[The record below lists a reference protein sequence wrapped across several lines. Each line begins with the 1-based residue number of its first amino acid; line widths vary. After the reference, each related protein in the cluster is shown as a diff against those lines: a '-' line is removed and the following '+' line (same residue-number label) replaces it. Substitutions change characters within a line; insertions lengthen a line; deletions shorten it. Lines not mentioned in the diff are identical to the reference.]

1 MEQRILV
8 IEDDPDIG
16 RLLCLHMSA
25 CVSHVRW
32 EAHGTRGLLLA
43 QARPWDLIV
52 LDWLLPGIDGVTIC
66 RRLRAQ
72 GRTLPVLMLTA
83 RSSEGDRVHGLDAGA
98 DDYVAKP
105 FGTEELKARVRAQLR
120 CAGLLRGALRTENA
134 AAPLLVG
141 ALCIDERA
149 RSATLRDQPVMLTG
163 REFDLL
169 LHFAR
174 HPGRVFTRAQLLA
187 AVWGA
192 GFEGYEHTVNSHINR
207 LRAKLQG
214 ASLEAGPITT
224 VWGTGYRFDVAALQ

>member
-16 RLLCLHMSA
+16 RLLSMHMSA
-25 CVSHVRW
+25 CVPQVRW
-32 EAHGTRGLLLA
+32 ESNGTRGLLLA
-43 QARPWDLIV
+43 QARSWDVIV

-66 RRLRAQ
+66 RRLRDQ
-72 GRTLPVLMLTA
+72 GRTLPILMLTA
-83 RSSEGDRVHGLDAGA
+83 RSNECDRVHGLDAGA

-105 FGTEELKARVRAQLR
+105 FGIEELKARVRAQLR
-120 CAGLLRGALRTENA
+120 NAVLLRSAQRAETDA
-134 AAPLLVG
+134 VAVRVG
-141 ALCIDERA
+141 ALCIDERG
-149 RSATLRDQPVMLTG
+149 RTATLRDRPVILTG

-207 LRAKLQG
+207 LRAKLHAG
-214 ASLEAGPITT
+214 SLDTGPIVT
-224 VWGTGYRFDVAALQ
+224 VWGTGYRFDAATLQ